1 MMGIQKT
8 PHAMRQHRRD
18 LTTVVF
24 TLLHAA
30 TQQRIGQI
38 EHRFCQTAAYRTQI
52 VRIRTEQIQQP
63 HGFSHLRS
71 KLSAGHHRILPR
83 SDQTIGR
90 QPLDLHAGQRHAVR
104 PDLPHLIGLLAVQHT
119 LIADNNVAL
128 SNRVIP
134 VIHHVLSVSAA
145 HIKQLQT
152 VFVYVGQDGLS
163 VVVIAVD
170 RNTVDKAPASLF

>member
-1 MMGIQKT
+1 MQ
-8 PHAMRQHRRD
+8 
-18 LTTVVF
+18 VS
-24 TLLHAA
+24 
-30 TQQRIGQI
+30 RIG
-38 EHRFCQTAAYRTQI
+38 A
-52 VRIRTEQIQQP
+52 EQIQQV
-63 HGFSHLRS
+63 HGLAYLPG
-71 KLSAGHHRILPR
+71 KLSARDDRTLPFC
-83 SDQTIGR
+83 DQAVGR
-90 QPLDLHAGQRHAVR
+90 QTFCIDIGNCDAVR

-134 VIHHVLSVSAA
+134 VIHHVLSLSAA
-145 HIKQLQT
+145 HIEQLQT

>member
-1 MMGIQKT
+1 
-8 PHAMRQHRRD
+8 MRQHRRD

-134 VIHHVLSVSAA
+134 IIHHVLSLSAA